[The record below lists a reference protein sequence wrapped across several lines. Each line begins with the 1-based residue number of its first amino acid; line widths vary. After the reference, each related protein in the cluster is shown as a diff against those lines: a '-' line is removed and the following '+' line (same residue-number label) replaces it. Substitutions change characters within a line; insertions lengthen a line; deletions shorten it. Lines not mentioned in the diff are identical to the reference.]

1 MLRACPDPGAPDA
14 RALARGLTGQLVRGW
29 LRGGVRPD
37 LGGAAT
43 APGEGLEER
52 SRAAIERVR
61 SASLAFASLSW
72 GGRGLVAA
80 VERTWDRT
88 VPRAPRVPK
97 ALAGGAALAAGLVLA
112 VLGGFSEAH
121 RAAELEHALS
131 VLAPVLPNA
140 RVDPAPRGRVE
151 GAPLRRRRRGRRARG
166 GASLASPLSALHPG
180 AGPCGGSPAAP

>member
-1 MLRACPDPGAPDA
+1 M
-14 RALARGLTGQLVRGW
+14 RGW

-43 APGEGLEER
+43 APDEGLEER

-61 SASLAFASLSW
+61 SASLAFASLAW

-112 VLGGFSEAH
+112 VLGGISEAH

-131 VLAPVLPNA
+131 VLAPVLPTA
-140 RVDPAPRGRVE
+140 RVDPAALAGE
-151 GAPLRRRRRGRRARG
+151 SKARRFAAAAAAAERAAG
-166 GASLASPLSALHPG
+166 PSLASPLSAFHPG
-180 AGPCGGSPAAP
+180 AGPCGGSPATP